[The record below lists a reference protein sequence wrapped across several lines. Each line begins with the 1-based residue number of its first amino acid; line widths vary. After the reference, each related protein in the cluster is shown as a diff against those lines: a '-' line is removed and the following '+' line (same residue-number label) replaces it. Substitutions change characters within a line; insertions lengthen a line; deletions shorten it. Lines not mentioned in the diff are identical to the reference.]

1 MNSIYN
7 RIVLTLLVLFLVP
20 TAGDAFDTSRFEA
33 YTDQQFRD
41 YWYGGRGEISRYS
54 LKQSRYGELHDGDAV
69 LVFVTEKVNPT
80 LQVKADNPGP
90 GDIQV
95 MKLNA
100 VRKFFTGIYPYS
112 VLTSVFSPVEVK
124 KYPMPLKIS
133 SSTQEWCGHV
143 YQQMNLRGKMYRMR
157 SHSYFE
163 KEADKEYRLPLV
175 FPEDALWNLI
185 RLAPAALPQGEF
197 VVIPGSVYNRFL
209 HRAPEPKPAV
219 GRLAEEKGQSLE
231 GNPLVQYEIYFPEDD
246 RTLRIVFETTF
257 PYRIQ
262 SWEDTYASP
271 KWTGGKVLTTRAV
284 RTHTLVTDYWRH
296 HGNRDRTMLPQ
307 IGLSPREIAS
317 R

>member
-1 MNSIYN
+1 MNSIYS

-20 TAGDAFDTSRFEA
+20 TAGDAFDTSRFET

-80 LQVKADNPGP
+80 LQVKAD
-90 GDIQV
+90 
-95 MKLNA
+95 
-100 VRKFFTGIYPYS
+100 
-112 VLTSVFSPVEVK
+112 
-124 KYPMPLKIS
+124 
-133 SSTQEWCGHV
+133 
-143 YQQMNLRGKMYRMR
+143 
-157 SHSYFE
+157 
-163 KEADKEYRLPLV
+163 KEYRLPLA

-197 VVIPGSVYNRFL
+197 MVIPGSVYNRFL
-209 HRAPEPKPAV
+209 HRTPEPKPVV

-246 RTLRIVFETTF
+246 RTLLIVFETTF

-284 RTHTLVTDYWRH
+284 RTHTLATDYWRH
-296 HGNRDRTMLPQ
+296 HGNRDRTMLHQ
-307 IGLSPREIAS
+307 IGLSPRELAS